1 MLALYVRARN
11 LWARLREEHGQG
23 MVEYGLILAL
33 VAVVLIGVLGTMT
46 GSLDKIFKKIAETLN
61 GVANPPPSSS

>member
-33 VAVVLIGVLGTMT
+33 IAVVLIGVLVSMRG
-46 GSLDKIFKKIAETLN
+46 GLSDIFNKIATELKTAAGTN
-61 GVANPPPSSS
+61 